1 VAILKKTAVAEEK
14 KMVNAQEPHPGI
26 QSESQGASPYVP
38 PTSGPQMPAWRRG
51 FVQEDP
57 RSKSPVLAALLSL
70 MPGLG
75 QIYLGYY
82 IQGFTNI
89 VVIASLI
96 TLLARGLGDLTPLAA
111 LFMAFYWL
119 YNIVDASR
127 RASFYNQAL
136 AGLGPMELPAD
147 IEMPGGK
154 GSLFGGVALIVLGGL
169 ALAYTRFNVSMVW
182 LERWWPAALVI
193 LGGYLIYRSFAA
205 KTKKS

>member
-1 VAILKKTAVAEEK
+1 
-14 KMVNAQEPHPGI
+14 MVDVQETPQGTHM
-26 QSESQGASPYVP
+26 ESQGTRPYVDP
-38 PTSGPQMPAWRRG
+38 SAERHGTSTWQRMGY
-51 FVQEDP
+51 VQEDP
-57 RSKSPVLAALLSL
+57 RSKSPVLAAILSL

-82 IQGFTNI
+82 VQGFTNI
-89 VVIASLI
+89 LIIASLI
-96 TLLARGLGDLTPLAA
+96 TLLARGVGDLTPLTA

-119 YNIVDASR
+119 YNVVDASR

-136 AGLGPMELPAD
+136 AGLGPMELPKD
-147 IEMPGGK
+147 IEMPGGG

-193 LGGYLIYRSFAA
+193 LGAYLIFKSFAA
-205 KTKKS
+205 KMKKT